1 MLKYLT
7 QQNADDIGFIKN
19 ILFNL
24 KLSHLVEEPVRLIG
38 GSKSF
43 AYQVNDYVVRF
54 PKAEIIWQSQQQ
66 EAQISKLL
74 QANLPD
80 KWKNKVTNVICCST
94 SEYPF
99 AYHKMIKG
107 KICDNIRGETDYS
120 TCYDNLSEKQ
130 KKLLAQDIA
139 EFLVVLHSIPT
150 DITNPMAENWN
161 FTNKADFD
169 YELCKSVLLK
179 YSNNKVNLDDFKSEI
194 ANDDIVFAHNDM
206 SGSNILLDEKQ
217 EHVLQG
223 VLDFGNAG
231 NMPRI
236 NEFFPYY
243 KINRHLARQIIGA
256 YNNVS
261 DIKIKQ
267 SQVDYTVLVY
277 LGDMIYNQEKQ
288 GKAAPKFA
296 LTILNG
302 FIKDLYG
309 DNLNASINTTS
320 RKYYSRSQGSRYRY
334 R

>member
-19 ILFNL
+19 ILFNS

-54 PKAEIIWQSQQQ
+54 PKDEIVWQSQQQ
-66 EAQISKLL
+66 EAKISELL
-74 QANLPD
+74 QTNLPD
-80 KWKNKVTNVICCST
+80 KWKNKVTNVVCCST
-94 SEYPF
+94 QEYPF

-107 KICDNIRGETDYS
+107 KICDNIRGKTDYS
-120 TCYDNLSEKQ
+120 VCYANLSEHQ

-161 FTNKADFD
+161 FTGKADFD

-179 YSNNKVNLDDFKSEI
+179 YSNNKINLDDFKSDI
-194 ANDDIVFAHNDM
+194 ANNDIVFAHNDM
-206 SGSNILLDEKQ
+206 SGSNIVLDEQK
-217 EHVLQG
+217 ENVLQG

-231 NMPRI
+231 IMPRI

-243 KINRHLARQIIGA
+243 KIERQLARYIISA
-256 YNNVS
+256 YNEIS
-261 DIKIKQ
+261 DTKINQ
-267 SQVDYTVLVY
+267 TQVDYIVLVY
-277 LGDMIYNQEKQ
+277 LGYLMYNQEKQ
-288 GKAAPKFA
+288 GKAVSGFP

-302 FIKDLYG
+302 FIKNLYG
-309 DNLNASINTTS
+309 DNQNGVINSKS
-320 RKYYSRSQGSRYRY
+320 RRYYC
-334 R
+334 